1 MTYEEFIEYL
11 KKKANEDLGYDSDMI
26 EFYPEGYTSADP
38 KMLEWIKDSNQRYV
52 GKESDVLLTDFL
64 VLKEKADKANAD
76 ITNIQLIAVKQIY
89 EETIHGKEETALERI
104 KIVKKQ
110 LENGNIDLSAIHD
123 RVSNKYEKIRGSLI
137 LRPLNYNKYEKELT
151 DCVYRKVGDVA
162 LVLYQ
167 LLGDSEHILTSSKI
181 SMSELKRWG
190 MQDKSEEALQS
201 ALENTSKL
209 FPACVFD
216 KRVQKK
222 VGLLTGDFSRNDIT
236 ILGHQI
242 LMTTFRTT
250 NGAMS
255 LFYPGVVEKLMTVM
269 GGAFTAVFMNINDVM
284 IFDYDAPIAH
294 EYAKTAADS
303 SPLGE
308 MLSDKCYLCDEN
320 GITVME
326 GESI

>member
-89 EETIHGKEETALERI
+89 EETIHGKEEIALERI

-151 DCVYRKVGDVA
+151 DC
-162 LVLYQ
+162 
-167 LLGDSEHILTSSKI
+167 
-181 SMSELKRWG
+181 
-190 MQDKSEEALQS
+190 
-201 ALENTSKL
+201 
-209 FPACVFD
+209 
-216 KRVQKK
+216 
-222 VGLLTGDFSRNDIT
+222 
-236 ILGHQI
+236 
-242 LMTTFRTT
+242 
-250 NGAMS
+250 
-255 LFYPGVVEKLMTVM
+255 
-269 GGAFTAVFMNINDVM
+269 
-284 IFDYDAPIAH
+284 
-294 EYAKTAADS
+294 
-303 SPLGE
+303 
-308 MLSDKCYLCDEN
+308 
-320 GITVME
+320 
-326 GESI
+326 